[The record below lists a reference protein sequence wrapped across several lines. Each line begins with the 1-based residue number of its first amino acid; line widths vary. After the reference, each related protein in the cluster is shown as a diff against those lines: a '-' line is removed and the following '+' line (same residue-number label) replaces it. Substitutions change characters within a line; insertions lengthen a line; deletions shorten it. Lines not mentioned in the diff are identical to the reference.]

1 MLLAIDV
8 GNTNIT
14 FGLLD
19 GARLVSQFRS
29 ASSRTRTADEYAVF
43 VREVLSLRGIDY
55 KAIRAAIVA
64 SVVPP
69 LTDTMAE
76 LVRRAFAREPM
87 VVGPGIRTGMPILY
101 DNPREVGA
109 DRIVNAVA
117 AFDRVQGPV
126 IVVDFGTATTF
137 DCVSP
142 KGEYLGGAIVPG
154 IQISAE
160 ALFSRAAK
168 LSRIEIAVPP
178 RVVGRNPTHSMQSG
192 ILHGYASMVDGMI
205 GRINEELG
213 YESAVIATGGLAS
226 LIAKLTKSIQHV
238 DDALTLNGMRIVYE
252 RNLSG

>member
-14 FGLLD
+14 FGLFD
-19 GARLVSQFRS
+19 GTRLAANFRS

-43 VREVLSLRGIDY
+43 VRQVLGLRGIDH
-55 KAIRAAIVA
+55 KLVRAAIIA
-64 SVVPP
+64 SVVPT
-69 LTDTMAE
+69 LTDMMVE
-76 LVRRAFAREPM
+76 LVRSAFARDPL

-117 AFDRVQGPV
+117 AYDQVRGPV
-126 IVVDFGTATTF
+126 CIVDFGTATTF
-137 DCVSP
+137 DCVTP

-160 ALFSRAAK
+160 ALFARAAR
-168 LSRIEIAVPP
+168 LSRIDLAVPP

-192 ILHGYASMVDGMI
+192 ILFGYASLVDGMI
-205 GRINEELG
+205 GRINAELG
-213 YESAVIATGGLAS
+213 FVSKVIATGGLAT
-226 LIAKLTKSIQHV
+226 LIAKHTTSIERV
-238 DDALTLNGMRIVYE
+238 DDTLTLEGMRLVHAM
-252 RNLSG
+252 NVSA

>member
-19 GARLVSQFRS
+19 GPRLVSQFRS

-69 LTDTMAE
+69 LTDTMVE

-238 DDALTLNGMRIVYE
+238 DDALTLEGMRIVYE